1 MTAVIIELPRR
12 EPEHEPVSIH
22 WLIFGPEHTDPDI
35 AQRPITGCACGY
47 RADLNEDHG
56 FGDSVVDH
64 LLEVG
69 ANAAR

>member
-12 EPEHEPVSIH
+12 EPEHQPESTH

-35 AQRPITGCACGY
+35 ASRPVTGCACGF
-47 RADLNEDHG
+47 RADLNEDLG